1 MRDKFEK
8 IVIGLQIALGVILA
22 ATLIKVMI
30 MVLIDIWF

>member
-8 IVIGLQIALGVILA
+8 IVIGLQIALGIILV